1 MTQTYRRAQNCLANG
16 YREHRRSLVGKLSS
30 LRTIGALVLDDT
42 VSDRDLRAE
51 ILKRIPTERLPDQI
65 QETER
70 WLKDKTDV
78 FPRVADRFGYFRQFS
93 PRLLEHLRLETES
106 AIRSPEAV
114 ALLESVELLRGMN
127 SAGKRRLPDDAPTEF
142 IPKNKRPFVE
152 SERGVDRAAY
162 ECAVLTALRDKIR
175 RGNVTVQGSKRFGKL
190 DDLFM
195 PSTSWQQEHQGF
207 FERADLPEVPDD
219 GATFVRELVGNAY
232 DHFLSMLPNNTYVRV
247 PEGGTW
253 RFGADSGEPT
263 TPDRKERLRRF
274 STGLENRMRKIRL
287 PDLLIQ
293 VDNEV
298 HFTRHLLR
306 SPQERSGESVC
317 QAIAAIMAY
326 GCNLGPETMAH
337 LTADVSY
344 SQIKRIA
351 DWHLHED
358 VLRPALADIVNA
370 VGSLSTASVWGN
382 AQTASSDGQRFLFP
396 RKTARRSY
404 RHRMGDYALEFY
416 SFIADNYTPFYSV
429 PIECSERDA
438 AYVLDGLLYH
448 EADLDIDEHY
458 TDTHGYTE
466 ANFAAFAMLGKRFS
480 PRIRGLH
487 KQRIYQAD
495 SQRDYGAL
503 QAMLGR
509 RDSTLRLD
517 WIADQWDRM
526 AQLFRSMATG
536 HTTASVAMKRL
547 VAFGPHNHL
556 YRAIRELGRA
566 FKTHFILEYLA
577 QPELRRRVR
586 QGLLK
591 SEQLHALAR
600 SVFYGKLGRA
610 DWRDF
615 RRQMSTASCLLTILA
630 AVVYWQIR
638 EIERVLGDIDP
649 EDDVPVDLLAHI
661 SPISWDNVVLYG
673 EYKLR
678 PELVETGS
686 A

>member
-1 MTQTYRRAQNCLANG
+1 MRRSIFQHVDALLSTDFRRALDALLVTTGSRGPDTSPLQALKEPPGPASPRSLLREIDKLETIQATGAVGVDLSWLRSTLKKALARRVRHSSAYRLRDLTPGHRYAAVLCFLQETRGGTVDQLVDLHAKLMTQTYRRAQNRLDNG

-42 VSDRDLRAE
+42 VSDRNLRAE
-51 ILKRIPTERLPDQI
+51 ILKRIPTERLQDQI

-127 SAGKRRLPDDAPTEF
+127 SAGKRRL
-142 IPKNKRPFVE
+142 R
-152 SERGVDRAAY
+152 
-162 ECAVLTALRDKIR
+162 
-175 RGNVTVQGSKRFGKL
+175 
-190 DDLFM
+190 
-195 PSTSWQQEHQGF
+195 STP
-207 FERADLPEVPDD
+207 L
-219 GATFVRELVGNAY
+219 
-232 DHFLSMLPNNTYVRV
+232 
-247 PEGGTW
+247 
-253 RFGADSGEPT
+253 
-263 TPDRKERLRRF
+263 
-274 STGLENRMRKIRL
+274 
-287 PDLLIQ
+287 
-293 VDNEV
+293 
-298 HFTRHLLR
+298 
-306 SPQERSGESVC
+306 
-317 QAIAAIMAY
+317 
-326 GCNLGPETMAH
+326 
-337 LTADVSY
+337 
-344 SQIKRIA
+344 
-351 DWHLHED
+351 
-358 VLRPALADIVNA
+358 
-370 VGSLSTASVWGN
+370 SLSTNGRLFFGINSVG
-382 AQTASSDGQRFLFP
+382 ASSGTGLS
-396 RKTARRSY
+396 RRCSA
-404 RHRMGDYALEFY
+404 GE
-416 SFIADNYTPFYSV
+416 IA
-429 PIECSERDA
+429 
-438 AYVLDGLLYH
+438 H
-448 EADLDIDEHY
+448 EH
-458 TDTHGYTE
+458 
-466 ANFAAFAMLGKRFS
+466 
-480 PRIRGLH
+480 
-487 KQRIYQAD
+487 
-495 SQRDYGAL
+495 
-503 QAMLGR
+503 
-509 RDSTLRLD
+509 LD

-526 AQLFRSMATG
+526 AQFFCSMATG

-649 EDDVPVDLLAHI
+649 EDDVPVDLLSHI